1 MHETVMGHE
10 PRIIINLILT
20 YVFYLKNT
28 KQTNKQ
34 KTRKKTLR
42 ILDDIPSYGWGRR
55 LQSKFSEWKEQMFP
69 FACT

>member
-28 KQTNKQ
+28 KQTKNK
-34 KTRKKTLR
+34 KKTLR
-42 ILDDIPSYGWGRR
+42 ILADIPSYGWGRR
-55 LQSKFSEWKEQMFP
+55 LQSKFSEWKEQMFL